1 VAEPVPVPVL
11 VPVPPEPVPVPEL
24 NPAPVVAPP
33 PRQYGINEDW
43 GESGKVEAFADDTT
57 PTGKLT
63 PNAIQYIK
71 QSLSE
76 FAIISGLKCN
86 VEKSQILI
94 TGTDA
99 PVPDY
104 ILDSGFQTVNKVK
117 ILGFEISNDYKD
129 LKSNFEKCISKIRN
143 IITFWQRFRLSLS
156 GRINVAKSLL
166 LSQLTF
172 HGSVIL
178 PSNDQLNTISEL
190 INNFISSGLKISKKA
205 ITVSTAKGGTGF
217 PDLKEFLLSLQ
228 CAWTKRAV
236 QNTTDCWRLELN
248 LKTGMNPD
256 AADPE
261 IFDPDTN
268 PILREITTSFL
279 DFKKSYLLRNNNFF
293 NSEVRG
299 NPLIFENLRTK
310 IPVKLDF
317 FYNMGVTDGILRTLK
332 VSEVFNI
339 DLTFKTL
346 NEIDDFLGTN
356 LSRENY
362 NSLKKVFTGSLNWVE
377 RNKMETLVPDPLST
391 KDFLLRFKKGSK
403 PFRKVIEN
411 LRFYKI
417 KNTRNNKIKKFFSLI
432 ELNVLSEKELD
443 FFNAEWTKNFYPT
456 KTKDFIYKFRNNLLG
471 LNTRVSHF
479 NAQVDRTCTFCH
491 CEQAVSRLIGPLYE
505 ETFVHLFYSCTIT
518 QKCLDSLFRVF
529 LHDINWTDSMKKK
542 FLFLGVNPL
551 TDVIDNPFINA
562 LSVQINFFIW
572 ECKLQKKIPVA
583 ESLFNDMFYSID
595 NMRKANNIINTGMN
609 LNLHLCRVWPAES
622 SRRR

>member
-1 VAEPVPVPVL
+1 MAV
-11 VPVPPEPVPVPEL
+11 
-24 NPAPVVAPP
+24 PVVAPP

-71 QSLSE
+71 QSLTD
-76 FAIISGLKCN
+76 FANISGLKCN
-86 VEKSQILI
+86 VEKSQIMI

-99 PVPDY
+99 PTPDY

-117 ILGFEISNDYKD
+117 ILGFDISKDHKD
-129 LKSNFEKCISKIRN
+129 LQSNFETCINKIRN

-172 HGSVIL
+172 HGSIIL
-178 PSNDQLNTISEL
+178 PSSEQLNIISEL

-217 PDLKEFLLSLQ
+217 PDLTEFLLSLQ

-248 LKTGMNPD
+248 LKTGMKPY

-261 IFDPDTN
+261 VLDPVVN
-268 PILREITTSFL
+268 PILKVMTTSFHK
-279 DFKKSYLLRNNNFF
+279 FNKSYLLRNSNFF
-293 NSEVRG
+293 NSEVKN

-310 IPVKLDF
+310 IPVNRDF
-317 FYNMGVTDGILRTLK
+317 FNNMNVNDGILSTLK
-332 VSEVFNI
+332 VRDFFNI
-339 DLTFKTL
+339 DLTFQTI
-346 NEIDDFLGTN
+346 NEIDRILGTN

-362 NSLKKVFTGSLNWVE
+362 ICLKKIFTGSLNWVE
-377 RNKMETLVPDPLST
+377 KNKIETRTPEPISV

-403 PFRKVIEN
+403 PFRKVMEN
-411 LRFYKI
+411 LRFSGI
-417 KNTRNNKIKKFFSLI
+417 RNSRNNKIKKFFSLT
-432 ELNVLSEKELD
+432 ELNVISESELD
-443 FFNAEWTKNFYPT
+443 LFNSEWTKNCYPT
-456 KTKDFIYKFRNNLLG
+456 KTKDFIYKYRNNLLG

-491 CEQAVSRLIGPLYE
+491 SEQAASRLIGPLHE
-505 ETFVHLFYSCTIT
+505 ETFFHLFFSCSVT

-529 LHDINWTDSMKKK
+529 LHDIKWTESMKKK
-542 FLFLGVNPL
+542 FIFLGVNPL
-551 TDVIDNPFINA
+551 TGIIDNPFINA

-572 ECKLQKKIPVA
+572 ECKLQKK
-583 ESLFNDMFYSID
+583 YQW
-595 NMRKANNIINTGMN
+595 RKAFSMICSTQ
-609 LNLHLCRVWPAES
+609 
-622 SRRR
+622 